1 VAPITTGFVGRV
13 SYNQSG
19 LFVGGISP
27 GARQNT
33 GRKEKEYF
41 KLIDTEYLI
50 KVRRKIENEEE
61 T

>member
-1 VAPITTGFVGRV
+1 L
-13 SYNQSG
+13 S
-19 LFVGGISP
+19 VGGISP

-50 KVRRKIENEEE
+50 KVRRKIEKEEE